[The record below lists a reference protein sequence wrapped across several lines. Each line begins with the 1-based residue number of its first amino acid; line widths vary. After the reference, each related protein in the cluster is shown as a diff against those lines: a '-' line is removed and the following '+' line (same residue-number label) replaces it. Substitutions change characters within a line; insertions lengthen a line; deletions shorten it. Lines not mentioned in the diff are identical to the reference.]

1 MNNNI
6 NCEIKRLE
14 RGLKRLKKKTDKME
28 KRILNELDRSH
39 RNIKNAIIQKL
50 STKETKVGYNQVF
63 RIDQETGEV
72 VDLLLYFED
81 YDKMYKIR
89 WYLEAYLITNR
100 DVLEE
105 SQIGELEGLIR
116 YFM

>member
-1 MNNNI
+1 MNNI

-14 RGLKRLKKKTDKME
+14 RGIRRLKKKTDKME

-39 RNIKNAIIQKL
+39 DNIKNAIIQKL
-50 STKETKVGYNQVF
+50 STKNTKVGYNQVF
-63 RIDQETGEV
+63 RIDQETGEIC
-72 VDLLLYFED
+72 DILLYFED